1 MIRDGSFSPARKPC
15 HDSLEISE
23 EGEEPKYA
31 REEDVDPKSKP
42 SHKRS
47 MLSSAVNKQK
57 DSPVKVH
64 HKEGHSP
71 KRLADY
77 RATESQA
84 RSDNMELR
92 KKEEETKS
100 EKSSRRGVRPE
111 SPGQQKSPSLYKESL
126 VGDRQ
131 HPAYPGDGK
140 ISDEKNR
147 SRSNDVDNSRRR
159 SETVQD
165 SVGKVYH
172 NKQAAPDDSS
182 SEESD
187 KHRTEEKKRRKHKR
201 SERKELAS
209 DDSYDSELEDR
220 KEAKKRRKEEK
231 KLRKEEKRRRRE
243 ERRRRREERR
253 AEKLKVKNQDGA
265 YASDGERTARRES
278 HPSDD
283 EDMQTEQ
290 TKLEIELRKKA
301 LESLKAKKGISH

>member
-1 MIRDGSFSPARKPC
+1 MIRDGSFSPARKPR
-15 HDSLEISE
+15 HDSLETSE

-31 REEDVDPKSKP
+31 REEGVDHKSKP

-47 MLSSAVNKQK
+47 MHSSAVNKQK

-64 HKEGHSP
+64 YKEGHSP

-84 RSDNMELR
+84 RSDNIELR
-92 KKEEETKS
+92 KKEEEAKS
-100 EKSSRRGVRPE
+100 EKSSRRGGRPE
-111 SPGQQKSPSLYKESL
+111 SPGQHKSPTLYKESL

-131 HPAYPGDGK
+131 HPPYPGDGK
-140 ISDEKNR
+140 ISDDKNR

-165 SVGKVYH
+165 TVGKVYL

-187 KHRTEEKKRRKHKR
+187 KHKTEEKKRRKHKR
-201 SERKELAS
+201 SERKEVAS
-209 DDSYDSELEDR
+209 DDSYDSELDDR
-220 KEAKKRRKEEK
+220 KGAKRRRKEEK
-231 KLRKEEKRRRRE
+231 KLRKEERRRRRE
-243 ERRRRREERR
+243 ERRRRKEERR
-253 AEKLKVKNQDGA
+253 AEKLKVKNQDDA
-265 YASDGERTARRES
+265 YASDGEHTARRES

-283 EDMQTEQ
+283 EGMQAEQ